1 MLVKPDSKLQF
12 RSSGVLEYEF
22 FTTPKHLPYKDTMP
36 LGQLGPP
43 VDIDKIFMTPSN
55 TTN

>member
-12 RSSGVLEYEF
+12 RSSGVVEYEF
-22 FTTPKHLPYKDTMP
+22 FTTPKHLPYNDTMP

-43 VDIDKIFMTPSN
+43 VDINQIFMTL
-55 TTN
+55 